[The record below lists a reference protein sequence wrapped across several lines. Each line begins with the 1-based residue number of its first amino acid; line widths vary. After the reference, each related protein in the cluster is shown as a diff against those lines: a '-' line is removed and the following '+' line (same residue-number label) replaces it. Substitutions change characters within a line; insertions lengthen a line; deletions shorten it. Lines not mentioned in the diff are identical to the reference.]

1 MYETDEEVYSRFLN
15 GEDREALGELL
26 ERYGASLT
34 LFLRGYV
41 DSIED
46 AEDLMMDSFVA
57 IAMKKEWT
65 AKGSSFKTW
74 LFAIGR
80 KLALKHNRKKRRTA
94 ASLDQWN
101 TGRTEPGEAASE
113 GYQYPETELLKQ
125 EQNQQ
130 LYRAMENL
138 HAEYREVLFLLY
150 FEQMTY
156 EEAGVI
162 MRKNKK
168 QMYHLAE
175 RGKQALRQEL
185 TRMGFDYGPD

>member
-1 MYETDEEVYSRFLN
+1 
-15 GEDREALGELL
+15 
-26 ERYGASLT
+26 
-34 LFLRGYV
+34 
-41 DSIED
+41 
-46 AEDLMMDSFVA
+46 MDSFVA
-57 IAMKKEWT
+57 IAMNKEWT

>member
-65 AKGSSFKTW
+65 AQGSSFKTW

-185 TRMGFDYGPD
+185 ARMGFDYGPD